1 MSTPSEQRRSA
12 RSRQAILDSAL
23 ELYQERG
30 LAGMTMEGIARH
42 AGVGK
47 QTIYRWWPS
56 KAAVLLEA
64 LEVRA
69 NPTVDFPDTGDLLA
83 DLRTQM
89 AGVVE
94 LFGGPHFAPYV
105 SLIAAAQE
113 DPSIQ
118 RWIGDTII
126 GPRVRACRERLRRAQ
141 EQHQLREDVDLD
153 AVVELL
159 YAPLYYRVL
168 LHTRPVSAEQVD
180 SILSLAFGGLAP
192 RRERTAA
199 QPG

>member
-64 LEVRA
+64 LDRQATEVS
-69 NPTVDFPDTGDLLA
+69 DFPDTGDLLA

-89 AGVVE
+89 SGVAR
-94 LFGGPHFAPYV
+94 LFSGPQFAPYV

-113 DPSIQ
+113 DPEVEG
-118 RWIGDTII
+118 WIRDII
-126 GPRVRACRERLRRAQ
+126 VAPRVRACRERLRRAQ

-153 AVVELL
+153 DVVELL
-159 YAPLYYRVL
+159 YAPLYYRLL
-168 LHTRPVSAEQVD
+168 LHTRPVSVEQVD
-180 SILSLAFGGLAP
+180 SILRLAFTGL
-192 RRERTAA
+192 AA
-199 QPG
+199 QPA